1 VRGFLLAAIAL
12 IESAS
17 GPDRHQAAE
26 NAQAVMVQ
34 CFFAKAPT
42 LDDRVSD
49 AATIAH
55 AIVRACY
62 PQVEDCK
69 RAYFEEMRPR
79 YDALKFYKQFDDAVP
94 DLALQ
99 TILKVRAK

>member
-55 AIVRACY
+55 AMVRRVLS
-62 PQVEDCK
+62 QVEDCK
-69 RAYFEEMRPR
+69 RAYFEEMRPATMR
-79 YDALKFYKQFDDAVP
+79 
-94 DLALQ
+94 
-99 TILKVRAK
+99 